1 MEKRIKLINL
11 ILICVSVI
19 VSLIFI
25 FFAENDSL
33 DSQGTVVPNIVFE
46 GEYKLGDN
54 DWKEYEKGEFI
65 SAYSGD
71 LYLKGKFIIVFPN
84 GKEYGE
90 AFQDS
95 LISIRLDHISGEVF
109 INDKYS
115 YSFENENKELGY
127 TSCCEKRIVFKYVNS
142 SEGEMLLHFSNPHL
156 FGNANAYNELL
167 DFMFLYSRNTYYEK
181 TILYGDA
188 QRSYGLFMVI
198 FSLVVICTGFF
209 ALALKIRNDYLLFIL
224 GLYGLSIGIFN
235 IYNSHDVSVW
245 NSEFMFN
252 TNLSII
258 SFIFSVLFFYTLAI
272 QFFKSYKKLAKNVF
286 AFYDLFYAIT
296 LIICLFSKGNLFDS
310 FLIVSF
316 MTIAFDIFI
325 LVLSILELKK
335 KNRTFFIYL
344 SLATIV
350 ILIVDFVLTAIGLIN
365 YGIIFKYLSIFIF
378 IIYVYRV
385 ILLLAKEYVQM
396 IKEKEIAMELQ
407 ESRLAIM
414 TSQINPHF
422 LYNSLSSI
430 AELCEFDAKE
440 AQDATVN
447 FASYLRGNMKAL
459 TNKTGISFE
468 EELSHLENYLALELI
483 RFGDSLHI
491 EYDIQVVS
499 FNIPPLTIQPLV
511 ENAIKHG
518 IRRRESGG
526 KVLIRSYE
534 ESKGYVIEI
543 IDDGVG
549 FDPNVPKNDGKEHI
563 GVENTKKRLDI
574 FCKGKMEIESKIG
587 EGTKVKI
594 YIPKGGD

>member
-1 MEKRIKLINL
+1 MEKRIRLINL
-11 ILICVSVI
+11 ILICISLFI
-19 VSLIFI
+19 GLIFV
-25 FFAENDSL
+25 FLGENKGL
-33 DSQGTVVPNIVFE
+33 DSQGSVVPNVVFE

-54 DWKEYEKGEFI
+54 DWKEYKRGHFI
-65 SAYSGD
+65 NAYLGD

-90 AFQDS
+90 AFHDS
-95 LISIRLDHISGEVF
+95 FISIRLDHIGGEVF
-109 INDKYS
+109 INGKYS
-115 YSFENENKELGY
+115 YSFENENEELGY
-127 TSCCEKRIVFKYVNS
+127 NSCCEKRIVFKYVNS
-142 SEGEMLLHFSNPHL
+142 NEGEMILHFTNPHL

-167 DFMFLYSRNTYYEK
+167 DSMFLHSSNTYYEK
-181 TILYGDA
+181 SIMFGAA
-188 QRSYGLFMVI
+188 QRNYGLFMVI
-198 FSLVVICTGFF
+198 FSLVVICTSFF
-209 ALALKIRNDYLLFIL
+209 ALALKIRNDYLLFVL
-224 GLYGLSIGIFN
+224 GLYGLSIGLFN
-235 IYNSHDVSVW
+235 IYNSHDVAVW
-245 NSEFMFN
+245 NSEFMLN

-258 SFIFSVLFFYTLAI
+258 SFVCAIMFFYTLVT
-272 QFFKSYKKLAKNVF
+272 QFFKTYKKLAKNVF
-286 AFYDLFYAIT
+286 AFYDFALIIT
-296 LIICLFSKGNLFDS
+296 LLICLIAQANLFDS
-310 FLIVSF
+310 FFVISCLTVL
-316 MTIAFDIFI
+316 FDIFI
-325 LVLSILELKK
+325 LVLCILELKK

-344 SLATIV
+344 SLITIC
-350 ILIVDFVLTAIGLIN
+350 ILIVDFILSSIGLIN
-365 YGIIFKYLSIFIF
+365 YGIIFKYLSIVIF
-378 IIYVYRV
+378 ILYVYRL
-385 ILLLAKEYVQM
+385 ILLLAREYVQM

-518 IRRRESGG
+518 IRKRESGG

-549 FDPNVPKNDGKEHI
+549 FDPNVPKKDGREHI
-563 GVENTKKRLDI
+563 GLENTKKRLDI

-594 YIPKGGD
+594 YIPKGED